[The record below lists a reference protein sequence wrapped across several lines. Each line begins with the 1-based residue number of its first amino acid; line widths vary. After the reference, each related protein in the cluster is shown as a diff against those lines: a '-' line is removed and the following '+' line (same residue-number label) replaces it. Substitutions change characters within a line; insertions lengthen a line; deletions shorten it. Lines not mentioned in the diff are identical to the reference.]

1 MEAPQP
7 HADLVSARECDFAEA
22 LAALHALVGARVI
35 VDVLGAASDSTA
47 SALTLQGVIERG
59 YELGHSRVSPVA
71 FEIAGATLVVSPDN
85 LAGGWR
91 EVYQRRSDGVRW
103 QVVGLAFR
111 HGAYVELEEL
121 L

>member
-22 LAALHALVGARVI
+22 LAALHELVGARVI

-59 YELGHSRVSPVA
+59 YEVGHSPLGPIA
-71 FEIAGATLVVSPDN
+71 FEIAAAALVVSPDN
-85 LAGGWR
+85 LDGGWR
-91 EVYQRRSDGVRW
+91 EEYQRRSDGVRW
-103 QVVGLAFR
+103 RVVGLAFR
-111 HGAYVELEEL
+111 SGA
-121 L
+121 